1 MTTTYLVQTSTT
13 VIAAD
18 GTATVTFTP
27 QVGQF
32 WAPSIVRVS
41 TRVGPTVTPTFN
53 PTVNASYCALYH
65 GASSPGAIDA
75 TAFLDDT
82 FKGSGDTSSVI
93 AGTVVLYG
101 EVIVVKWS
109 NAVPGVTAMAIV
121 YGRTSDNLV
130 ELQGQLSPIPGAKFS
145 GNSGNALV
153 WNYSDVFT
161 AGPLL
166 FATVAPGLLGTAPV
180 TISPNLVAELVSIN
194 FDFNTNAT
202 AGGRQVGAMVQIN
215 DGTQNVDLFR
225 SLNTSNFTTV
235 SSTGH
240 YCLEPGV
247 AQYNVAGQLAA
258 PIPPNI
264 VLPPGTQIRV
274 VGVGIISGPGGDTV
288 TNWSVVYRQFNTLG
302 KVTFT

>member
-18 GTATVTFTP
+18 GTGTVTFTP

-153 WNYSDVFT
+153 WNYSDIFT
-161 AGPLL
+161 AGPGT
-166 FATVAPGLLGTAPV
+166 FTTILGVQASPAV
-180 TISPNLVAELVSIN
+180 TIAANLVAELVSIN
-194 FDFNTNAT
+194 FDITTNAT
-202 AGGRQVGAMVQIN
+202 AGNRQIGAWAQFN
-215 DGTQNVDLFR
+215 DGSQMVDLFR
-225 SLNTSNFTTV
+225 ALNISNLGPSV
-235 SSTGH
+235 TGH

-247 AQYNVAGQLAA
+247 ASYNVGGQLAA
-258 PIPPNI
+258 PIPPGI
-264 VLPPGTQIRV
+264 ILPPGTQIRII
-274 VGVGIISGPGGDTV
+274 GTGIIGGLGNDAWS
-288 TNWSVVYRQFNTLG
+288 NWSVVYRQFNTLG